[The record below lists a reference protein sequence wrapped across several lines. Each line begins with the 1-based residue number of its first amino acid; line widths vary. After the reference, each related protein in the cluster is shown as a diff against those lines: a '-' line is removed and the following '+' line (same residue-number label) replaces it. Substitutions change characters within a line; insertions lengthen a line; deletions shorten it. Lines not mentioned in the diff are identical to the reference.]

1 MATDT
6 GIVTIYDLEN
16 DGKPLTCHK
25 IDAREFL
32 RHPRW
37 SATPPEEEE
46 APEKAK
52 GDSGE
57 AMRLKELSFNALRAI
72 AHKAGIADF
81 QTMKKAELVIAL
93 TPAEK

>member
-32 RHPRW
+32 KFPRW
-37 SATPPEEEE
+37 SATPTAGVTEP
-46 APEKAK
+46 AADKD
-52 GDSGE
+52 DSGQ
-57 AMRLKELSFNALRAI
+57 AMRLKEMSFKALQAM
-72 AHKAGIADF
+72 ADKVGVVDY
-81 QTMKKAELVIAL
+81 QKMSKAELVAAL
-93 TPAEK
+93 DAK